1 MPSPRRNSGSC
12 GANDRLAPSRRAHP
26 FSRILAP
33 GAAMALRVGRPSI
46 GAATEPAPRGCHSG
60 PISILNFGGG
70 LVGNV
75 RGADGLLEHRD
86 QRVLN
91 VGRRIRGVEE
101 VRRGAIL

>member
-1 MPSPRRNSGSC
+1 MTGLRQSPSI
-12 GANDRLAPSRRAHP
+12 L
-26 FSRILAP
+26 FRIFAP
-33 GAAMALRVGRPSI
+33 GAAMALRVGRLSI
-46 GAATEPAPRGCHSG
+46 GAATEPAPRGCPSE

-91 VGRRIRGVEE
+91 VGRRIRGVRPITASSSAIF
-101 VRRGAIL
+101 RR